1 MSDPYRPPRPF
12 TRTSRYGDRIHP
24 ITRKSKFHAGDDW
37 AAPEGTPIP
46 AATPGKVVYSGFNPG
61 LGNTVIVKTTN
72 GLSLYAHMKEDAPR
86 AQMGDQ
92 VWPGDVLGHVGS
104 TGTSTGSHLHY
115 STVTTGTPNPE
126 GNGSIGFGL
135 TRHNTTDP
143 ELFDIAL
150 RYPNQTLQAGR
161 GVFGPN
167 STSDAPAFGVRPSPL
182 TEASPFHQFGF
193 RSPNNTATFSDRFG
207 SWRSSENGASF
218 AAVEPRGLPA
228 LIMDRI
234 RKENEQA
241 HKAAPSSVSSGVHDP
256 VPFLPDEDGSF
267 SDRFGDKPPV
277 RRLSSWVRPR

>member
-1 MSDPYRPPRPF
+1 MGCSGRHAD
-12 TRTSRYGDRIHP
+12 SSGD
-24 ITRKSKFHAGDDW
+24 AG
-37 AAPEGTPIP
+37 EGRL
-46 AATPGKVVYSGFNPG
+46 FRNPG

-161 GVFGPN
+161 GVFGTRFWSSPK
-167 STSDAPAFGVRPSPL
+167 PPYGGVP
-182 TEASPFHQFGF
+182 
-193 RSPNNTATFSDRFG
+193 
-207 SWRSSENGASF
+207 
-218 AAVEPRGLPA
+218 
-228 LIMDRI
+228 
-234 RKENEQA
+234 
-241 HKAAPSSVSSGVHDP
+241 VSSI
-256 VPFLPDEDGSF
+256 
-267 SDRFGDKPPV
+267 
-277 RRLSSWVRPR
+277 RLSLAK